1 MGRRRTGGLYLF
13 VALLLVV
20 AGWAAASAT
29 GGLERLKDRLFP
41 SLRPRMTLSSGDFP
55 AGVTAPGEDVASLPL
70 RPTVIGFVPRGSAAG
85 LLLAAGSTGPE
96 ARPGILK
103 TGYALDVRAVPFL
116 REEELVAALAAGG
129 DRGGVDLAALP
140 VDRLAA
146 WTPALRNAAPRVEML
161 LGRSRGQDALAA
173 VGVASLAGLKGR
185 RLATAPQSAGHY
197 FALWLLM
204 RSGLGPADV
213 RWVALGSAFDAGRA
227 LREGRADAVV
237 GMSADVEAAARER
250 GGQVLATTA
259 DAPHLI
265 STVLVARG
273 EFAARYP
280 DAVRRIVR
288 GLLDAAASV
297 LRDPGPGARLLG
309 EAAPQLGDP
318 GEALRTSPPAT
329 LKENL
334 AFFGLAGGAPV
345 TYDELYQSAVQL
357 VSKLERRT
365 EPVRTAEET
374 RDLSALRGTAEA
386 RGP

>member
-1 MGRRRTGGLYLF
+1 MARRKAGLVLF
-13 VALLLVV
+13 LALALVV
-20 AGWAAASAT
+20 AGWAAASAS

-41 SLRPRMTLSSGDFP
+41 ALRPRTALTPGDFP

-70 RPTVIGFVPRGSAAG
+70 RPAVIGFVPRGSAAA
-85 LLLAAGSTGPE
+85 LLLATGGTGAE

-103 TGYALDVRAVPFL
+103 AAYALDARAVPFL
-116 REEELVAALAAGG
+116 RDDELRAALAAGG

-146 WTPALRNAAPRVEML
+146 WAPALRDVAPRVEML

-173 VGVASLAGLKGR
+173 VGVPSLAALKGK

-204 RSGLGPADV
+204 RAGLAPADV
-213 RWVALGSAFDAGRA
+213 RWVELGSGLDAGRA
-227 LREGRADAVV
+227 LREGRADAAV
-237 GMSADVEAAARER
+237 GMSTDVEAAARER

-288 GLLDAAASV
+288 GLLDAQAAV

-309 EAAPQLGDP
+309 EAAPALGDP
-318 GEALRTSPPAT
+318 AEAVRTSPPAT

-334 AFFGLAGGAPV
+334 AFFGLAGEAPV

-357 VSKLERRT
+357 FSRLERRT
-365 EPVRTAEET
+365 EPARLAEET
-374 RDLSALRGTAEA
+374 RDLSALRGAAEVH
-386 RGP
+386 GP